1 MLKDLIVNLALGTK
15 AHPAADYALSIAETF
30 EAHIAGMAFA
40 LKPVIP
46 RMGIAGIG
54 VDVIKNAITENE
66 QAAQAAIQRFEAS
79 AKKQGVSAESGSAT
93 EMMIDAAARFAKMAR
108 AFDISVVA
116 QADPDGYSAEDL
128 FIESALF
135 TSGRPVVIV
144 PYIQKT
150 PLKLERI
157 LCCWDGSRTA
167 SRAIADAMPFL
178 QRAKKVDLLMVT
190 TGKTKSQRIA
200 GTDMAQHL
208 ARHKLNVSIEQI
220 TGADSDIANV
230 ALSYAADNK
239 SDFLVMG
246 GYGHSRWREF
256 ILGGATRGILASM
269 TIPTL
274 MSH

>member
-30 EAHIAGMAFA
+30 DAHIAGMAFA

-46 RMGIAGIG
+46 RMGIAGIS
-54 VDVIKNAITENE
+54 VDVIKNTITENE
-66 QAAQAAIQRFEAS
+66 QAAQTAIQRFEAS

-93 EMMIDAAARFAKMAR
+93 EMLIDAAARFAKMAR

-116 QADPDGYSAEDL
+116 QADPDGYSEEDL

-144 PYIQKT
+144 PCIQKT
-150 PLKLERI
+150 PLKLDRI

-167 SRAIADAMPFL
+167 SRAIADAMPLL

-190 TGKTKSQRIA
+190 TGKTQSQRIA